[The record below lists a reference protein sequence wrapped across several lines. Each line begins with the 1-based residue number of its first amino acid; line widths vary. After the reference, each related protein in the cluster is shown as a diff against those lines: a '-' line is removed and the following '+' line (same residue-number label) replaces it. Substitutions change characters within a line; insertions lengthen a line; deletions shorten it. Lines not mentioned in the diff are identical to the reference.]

1 MDPIDAAVEALKS
14 LEPGERP
21 NISQVAREYGVERSR
36 LSKRYRGVQGTYA
49 SRAEKK
55 RLLNN
60 TQEKQLLQYIDK
72 LCVQGLPPTKEMI
85 RNFAPEIAQQ
95 EPGNH

>member
-14 LEPGERP
+14 LELGGPP

-36 LSKRYRGVQGTYA
+36 LSKRYRGVQGTNT

-55 RLLNN
+55 QLLNT
-60 TQEKQLLQYIDK
+60 TQEKQLLQYINK
-72 LCVQGLPPTKEMI
+72 LYIQGLPSIREII
-85 RNFAPEIAQQ
+85 RNFAAEIAY
-95 EPGNH
+95 